1 MTERG
6 VGKFA
11 ADRDTAFLTSQSVA
25 GVLFAY
31 LGSIMKLII
40 SLVAVLAASIVS
52 SGERMDTVLFVVFQY
67 KQLG

>member
-1 MTERG
+1 LGNLLQTG
-6 VGKFA
+6 
-11 ADRDTAFLTSQSVA
+11 DTAFLTSQSVA